1 MPYKSNTMNAQDAE
15 IRQEV
20 SVRDALRKTTAAL
33 AETQTALAV
42 LSEFITGE
50 KQVGEPYNSNPSG
63 LMEAVMDNVDMATNN
78 LCIIKA
84 IMLKLGANECR

>member
-1 MPYKSNTMNAQDAE
+1 MPYGSNTTNAQAAE
-15 IRQEV
+15 TRQEV
-20 SVRDALRKTTAAL
+20 SVRDALRETTAAL
-33 AETQTALAV
+33 AETRTALAV

-50 KQVGEPYNSNPSG
+50 KHDGEPYNSNPSG
-63 LMEAVMDNVDMATNN
+63 LMEAVMENVAMATNN